1 MVFSGSTLAA
11 ELLCYAFHRD
21 MLFPNFQWILHDIT
35 RRQLVRPII
44 AFHVDCTRDQMITAT
59 EGVILNQYH
68 LTQSLDQN
76 NNVLPVF
83 QKTYQE
89 YYADYLDE
97 LNGTDPS
104 IYGNTYYDAVWA
116 MVLAMHNASENGV
129 DLTSYTYNRNNDT
142 KVIAEY
148 LSQVHFNG
156 VSGPISFQE
165 DTRSTQTVIDIIQL
179 RNGNEWLV
187 GTFDRSLYVA
197 LTINDSAMFIQCN
210 ETIPIIIINR
220 VHNALGALV
229 TLLAVII
236 IMLTV
241 SLHVAYAIVHHHN
254 TNMIM
259 NFKTTI
265 PTFTGCY
272 LLLTFLIIL
281 SLKESFGV
289 PPSVHLC
296 NAMMWCLVLGYSFI
310 LNTLC
315 VQLWRVYTLFRHFRS
330 ESRHH
335 FAFPVLM
342 TLLLSIDMLTCVLWT
357 VIDPLTPRIVQ
368 ALIINHF
375 EVECWCSQW
384 STWIGTVAIIKGT
397 LLCMLIVS
405 AILNHRSNKR
415 NVQNVKHIVIFAY
428 LLTLVGCVGFPL
440 YYVLHESLN
449 WSFIILSSVPLF
461 TAVACLTIFFP
472 PVIAVLK
479 EKRALKSM
487 QDDTRLTPYG
497 G

>member
-1 MVFSGSTLAA
+1 MVFSGPELAA

-21 MLFPNFQWILHDIT
+21 MLFPNFQWIFHDRT
-35 RRQLVRPII
+35 RQQLVRP
-44 AFHVDCTRDQMITAT
+44 VRTLCTRNQMIIAT
-59 EGVILNQYH
+59 EGIILNQFH
-68 LTQSLDQN
+68 LTQSHHN
-76 NNVLPVF
+76 RVLPAF

-89 YYADYLDE
+89 YYADYLEE
-97 LNGTDPS
+97 LNGTYPS
-104 IYGNTYYDAVWA
+104 IYGNTYHDAVWA
-116 MVLAMHNASENGV
+116 MVLALHNASENGM

-148 LSQVHFNG
+148 LSQVRFNG
-156 VSGPISFQE
+156 VSGPISFQK

-179 RNGNEWLV
+179 RNGSEWLV
-187 GTFDRSLYVA
+187 GTFDRSRYLA
-197 LTINDSAMFIQCN
+197 LTINDSAMFIQST
-210 ETIPIIIINR
+210 ETIPVMNR
-220 VHNALGALV
+220 VHSALGALV

-241 SLHVAYAIVHHHN
+241 FLHVAYAIVHHHN

-315 VQLWRVYTLFRHFRS
+315 VQLWRVYALFRHFRS

-335 FAFPVLM
+335 FLKGAFPVL
-342 TLLLSIDMLTCVLWT
+342 TSLLLSIDMLTCVLWT